1 MNQKH
6 AMDSDVNK
14 IARKVVLVV
23 CMLDSIHS
31 ARWLSLFKDHEI
43 DFLLFPST
51 PNRRLHAKIKS
62 LIDGEFNQDATFKIS
77 RVNLYGAIPIWLAG
91 RFTNSFIPALFV
103 KLIAK
108 KNSIDLIHAIELNHA
123 GYLVASAKKLGLPK
137 SIKIIA
143 TNWGSDIYW
152 FQQFPRHRK
161 KIKEIMRISD
171 FYSAECIRDL
181 SLASKFGFRGEFKEV
196 LPNAGGFEIEKMF
209 NSDSKPPSERNG
221 IVVKGYESFV
231 GRVSIILKAFSM
243 NPELLKD
250 YEIYIYSANNKTMRL
265 AKRLAKSTG
274 LRIYTYRKKSLGHE
288 DVLDLFQKSRVYIGV
303 SLSDG
308 ISTSLLEAIVSGA
321 FPIQTDTSCAN
332 EWITDGKSGIIIP
345 PNAESV
351 LESLTL
357 ALKDDELVNK
367 AAILNLH
374 TARQR
379 LDNSAIKAKVSG
391 FYR

>member
-1 MNQKH
+1 
-6 AMDSDVNK
+6 
-14 IARKVVLVV
+14 
-23 CMLDSIHS
+23 
-31 ARWLSLFKDHEI
+31 
-43 DFLLFPST
+43 
-51 PNRRLHAKIKS
+51 
-62 LIDGEFNQDATFKIS
+62 
-77 RVNLYGAIPIWLAG
+77 
-91 RFTNSFIPALFV
+91 
-103 KLIAK
+103 
-108 KNSIDLIHAIELNHA
+108 
-123 GYLVASAKKLGLPK
+123 
-137 SIKIIA
+137 
-143 TNWGSDIYW
+143 
-152 FQQFPRHRK
+152 
-161 KIKEIMRISD
+161 
-171 FYSAECIRDL
+171 
-181 SLASKFGFRGEFKEV
+181 
-196 LPNAGGFEIEKMF
+196 
-209 NSDSKPPSERNG
+209 
-221 IVVKGYESFV
+221 
-231 GRVSIILKAFSM
+231 
-243 NPELLKD
+243 
-250 YEIYIYSANNKTMRL
+250 MRL